1 MNAGKEWCL
10 CGLSIH
16 IVALCLSC
24 LIVASKTVGL
34 FVGYVLLHLGPWAPP
49 AELVIKLLGVYAF
62 CIAPDVLL
70 FIGVVRRRGW
80 MYFPAIF
87 VQFLA
92 AVGALVVAIIY
103 TDLYVVLGA
112 VFSAYAFTVFV
123 RSYEHTCR
131 QNVEGRFYQKARADA
146 ELGTGVANPMFAND
160 GEGKN

>member
-16 IVALCLSC
+16 IVALILSC
-24 LIVASKTVGL
+24 LIVAGKTVGL
-34 FVGYVLLHLGPWAPP
+34 FVGYVFLHLGAWAPSTDTVMK
-49 AELVIKLLGVYAF
+49 LVGIYAF

-92 AVGALVVAIIY
+92 AVGALVVAILY
-103 TDLYVVLGA
+103 TNLYVVLGA
-112 VFSAYAFTVFV
+112 VFFAYAFTVFV

-131 QNVEGRFYQKARADA
+131 QNVESRFYQKARADA

-160 GEGKN
+160 GEAKH